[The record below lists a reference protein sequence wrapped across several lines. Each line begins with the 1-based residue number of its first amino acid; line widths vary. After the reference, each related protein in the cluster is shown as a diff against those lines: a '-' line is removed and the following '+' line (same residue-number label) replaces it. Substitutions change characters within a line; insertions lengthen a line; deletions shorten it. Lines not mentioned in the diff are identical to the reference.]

1 MQKKTYLVI
10 LLMLLSLS
18 FQALAHDTDIY
29 VLDQSMQQVPPDTLI
44 VLDLS
49 GSMGWTPVGSSMYV
63 AEIEGTHD
71 CDIDGP
77 FYPTS
82 GTGYTHECTDL
93 PYAYTSVSP
102 KYGDSESC
110 SGPFYKTSG
119 TKTLGNFITDCRR
132 ITIAKRAIFS
142 FLDKDANGTIDVAD
156 EDALKMRMG
165 YMRFYGGA
173 NSLIKSVGTKYSNI
187 YCNSD
192 SSCTSSDSSS
202 NSVSGEQSSGGTP
215 LASALNDAKVYLDS
229 TKVGDNAANCR
240 QKFVILITD
249 GSDTLACSGGGSES
263 QSDQY
268 KRRRET
274 VAKAKALAN
283 AGYLVFVV
291 GFGATMPHYLTN
303 TLNWAAYYGG
313 TDNPNV
319 TNSITSMYSIP
330 YGQSYPS
337 GITSCQSSSKSHHDL
352 GDGSHYYAST
362 SENSGVQSND
372 PGEMGISGYA
382 FLATGATELRDAIE
396 SIRNYIIALLA
407 KSTSYV
413 APVVPISQMEKT
425 NSGNRMYLG
434 MFKPTTKSFWKGNI
448 KKYGIATENTET
460 LKIGD
465 IIDAKT
471 PSELVM
477 TPQNKISDTA
487 KSYWSSVVDGGEVDK
502 GGVGEKL
509 LARDFTSNPRAIYT
523 YMGTNADLTHSSNA
537 FTLSNTA
544 ITSTT
549 LSVSTDTD
557 KNNIIKFVHGL
568 DAWDWNMNGIFDEK
582 RDWILGAFIHS
593 RPTVIHYSDRS
604 VIYAGANDGML
615 HAFDDDTGEELW
627 AFISPNLLPYLK
639 KFNEELT
646 LQIFLDGSP
655 KAYVGTDRTII
666 IFGDRRGGNRYIA
679 LDVTSP
685 LSPTFLWEISP
696 SRTGYEELGQTWG
709 TPRIGMIKNGSGGMW
724 VAFISGGYD
733 DTHQD
738 PQPPLAP
745 PDAKGT
751 AIYVVDI
758 LTGDPVWVYSK
769 NTKNSEMR
777 YSIPSEIAQV
787 DVNGDGKIERLYVGD
802 MGGRIWRFDIGD
814 VSQTASWTGKI
825 IFSAPSGSK
834 IFYPPDVTLEK
845 DSSGNFEM
853 LFFGT
858 GDRENPKDTSFI
870 NTLYAIKDKN
880 PTTPL
885 TESNDLV
892 DVTQDLLQDPN
903 ASQSDKLDLLNQLKV
918 KNGWYIRLN
927 QNSGEKCLAESVV
940 FAGAAYYT
948 TFSPT
953 LGSPSDICLVGE
965 GQGRI
970 YALKYK
976 TGNAAFNLDD
986 SNDIGG
992 TPVMRREDRLMGV
1005 GTGIPSGVILTVIG
1019 GTVTGYAGVAGGVYS
1034 PILSTTRTII
1044 PTGWR
1049 MVF

>member
-44 VLDLS
+44 NLDLS
-49 GSMGWTPVGSSMYV
+49 LTMDFPPPGGKLYSSYSSNC
-63 AEIEGTHD
+63 TTQ
-71 CDIDGP
+71 DGP
-77 FYPTS
+77 FYPGS
-82 GTGYTHECTDL
+82 GTGHTYSCTWASGSAASS
-93 PYAYTSVSP
+93 PYW
-102 KYGDSESC
+102 GDSESC
-110 SGPFYKTSG
+110 SGPFYKTHG
-119 TKTLGNFITDCRR
+119 TKALGDFNTNCRR
-132 ITIAKRAIFS
+132 LEIAKRAIFK
-142 FLDKDANGTIDVAD
+142 FLDADNSGTIDATD
-156 EDALKMRMG
+156 ETTLKMRMG
-165 YMRFYGGA
+165 YMKFAESCAGITKPVGSSYNDIYCGSATSCIISSSAGGI
-173 NSLIKSVGTKYSNI
+173 NHESVGTY
-187 YCNSD
+187 
-192 SSCTSSDSSS
+192 TAL
-202 NSVSGEQSSGGTP
+202 V
-215 LASALNDAKVYLDS
+215 SALSQAKTYYDQ
-229 TKVGDNAANCR
+229 TKVNDNAANCR

-249 GSDTLACSGGGSES
+249 GEDSVACGGPVSPPHAE
-263 QSDQY
+263 DY

-313 TDNPNV
+313 TDNPNQ

-568 DAWDWNMNGIFDEK
+568 DAWDWNINGIFDEK

-903 ASQSDKLDLLNQLKV
+903 GSQSDKLDLLNQLKV